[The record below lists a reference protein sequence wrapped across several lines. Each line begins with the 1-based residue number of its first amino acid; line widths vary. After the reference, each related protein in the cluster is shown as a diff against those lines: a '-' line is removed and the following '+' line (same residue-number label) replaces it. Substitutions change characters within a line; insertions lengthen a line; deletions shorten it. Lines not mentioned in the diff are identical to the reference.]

1 MNCRMTYQLRWLLDR
16 WRVMQHPYEEIY
28 RVRQQIQYHWWD
40 KKWADNPPLKHDF
53 RWKYLLKGYYSRD
66 DITGIVHQTFGD
78 IHAFKLLNAVIDDIV
93 HHTDWNYDAKNKM
106 VCKSRFV
113 HEIND
118 FDYSQ
123 GEVKY
128 IYELSRLYQL
138 VPLAAYYIANDDARG
153 IGRLKCTL
161 KEWYKQNTFLNS
173 VAWKSG
179 NEVGIRA
186 INLIVFKSLLDLA
199 DDDEPFGVF
208 FNDLI
213 ELHYRF
219 LKSHLSLYSSKGN
232 HHIGELA
239 GLIAITASFDS
250 GRSRQE
256 LEACFQELQEEVL
269 RLIHEDGFNKE
280 QATRYQ
286 ASYLNLFMMSFLFC
300 RRAGLTWKDEVRER
314 IENAYS
320 FLSDMKVSD
329 GVFIHVGDNDDAQLI
344 YPYPDG
350 SFDVYESMLNDYGVL
365 FGKSVEDN
373 YHFDL
378 RNYVLLGSEGFAG
391 YLSCTRKVFRKQ
403 AETKLYKDSGYF
415 RYSDDKIDLLFDVGQ
430 IGLLPTMAHGHSDIL
445 SFQFYYEE
453 KPILVDTGSYQY
465 NVKYRKLR
473 DYFHGVHSHNTIA
486 VDGKD
491 QAVLG
496 TGMFWMSNPNVHV
509 EAYSS
514 ERNRVYCTAWHDG
527 YVRNGMNILHK
538 RNIRIE
544 DERVWIE
551 DSITGQGG
559 RRAFFYLHFHPD
571 VRVKHVHDELIV
583 EVGQNK
589 NIVIENRL
597 FHEGKLVKGDA
608 ESPLGWF
615 SPSYDKIMETNTFV
629 LEINLSAVNELRTI
643 INYK

>member
-1 MNCRMTYQLRWLLDR
+1 MYQLRWLFDR
-16 WRVMQHPYEEIY
+16 WRIMQHPYEEIY
-28 RVRQQIQYHWWD
+28 RVNQQIQYHWRD
-40 KKWADNPPLKHDF
+40 KKWAKNPPLKHNF
-53 RWKYLLKGYYSRD
+53 RWKYLLKEYYSRD
-66 DITGIVHQTFGD
+66 DISRIVHQSFGN
-78 IHAFKLLNAVIDDIV
+78 IYVFKLLNTVIDDIV
-93 HHTDWNYDAKNKM
+93 HHTNWNYDAKNKM

-138 VPLAAYYIANDDARG
+138 VPLVANYIANNDIDG
-153 IGRLKCTL
+153 IGKLKCTL
-161 KEWYKQNTFLNS
+161 KEWYKQNPFLYN

-179 NEVGIRA
+179 NVVGIRA
-186 INLIVFKSLLDLA
+186 INLIVFKSLLDLV
-199 DDDEPFGVF
+199 DDDRSFSVF

-232 HHIGELA
+232 HHVGELA
-239 GLIAITASFDS
+239 GLIAITASFDFEHS
-250 GRSRQE
+250 KQD

-269 RLIHEDGFNKE
+269 RLIHKDGFNKE

-300 RRAGLTWKDEVRER
+300 QRTGLIWKNEVKER

-320 FLSDMKVSD
+320 FLSDMKVSN

-350 SFDVYESMLNDYGVL
+350 SFDIYESMLNDFGVL
-365 FGKSVEDN
+365 FGKRVEDN

-378 RNYVLLGSEGFAG
+378 RNYVLLGMEGFTR
-391 YLSCTRKVFRKQ
+391 YFSCKRTVPRKS
-403 AETKLYKDSGYF
+403 TKMTLYNDSGYF

-430 IGLLPTMAHGHSDIL
+430 IGLLPTMSHGHSDIL
-445 SFQFYYEE
+445 SFQFYYERN
-453 KPILVDTGSYQY
+453 PILVDTGSYQY
-465 NVKYRKLR
+465 NIKYRRLR

-486 VDGKD
+486 VEGKD
-491 QAVLG
+491 QAILG
-496 TGMFWMSNPNVHV
+496 TGMFWMSNPNVHI
-509 EAYSS
+509 EAYSA
-514 ERNRVYCTAWHDG
+514 ERNMVYCTAWHDG
-527 YVRNGMNILHK
+527 YVRKGMNVLHK

-544 DERVWIE
+544 EKQVCIE
-551 DSITGQGG
+551 DSIKGQGG
-559 RRAFFYLHFHPD
+559 LRAFFYLHFYPS
-571 VRVKHVHDELIV
+571 VRVNHVYDELMI
-583 EVGQNK
+583 EVGQTK
-589 NIVIENRL
+589 NIVIKNHL
-597 FHEGKLVKGDA
+597 FHEGKLIKGDVK
-608 ESPLGWF
+608 SSLGWF
-615 SPSYDKIMETNTFV
+615 SPSYDKVVETNTFV
-629 LEINLSAVNELRTI
+629 LEIDLSVVNELKTI

>member
-1 MNCRMTYQLRWLLDR
+1 
-16 WRVMQHPYEEIY
+16 MQHPYEEIY
-28 RVRQQIQYHWWD
+28 RINQQIQYHWRD
-40 KKWADNPPLKHDF
+40 RKWAKNPPLKHNF
-53 RWKYLLKGYYSRD
+53 RWKYLLKEYYSQD
-66 DITGIVHQTFGD
+66 DISRIVRQSFGN
-78 IHAFKLLNAVIDDIV
+78 IYVFKLLNIVIDDIV
-93 HHTDWNYDAKNKM
+93 HHSNWNYDAKNKM

-138 VPLAAYYIANDDARG
+138 VPLVANYISNNDNDG
-153 IGRLKCTL
+153 IEKLKRTV
-161 KEWYKQNTFLNS
+161 KEWYSQNPFLYN

-179 NEVGIRA
+179 NVVGIRA
-186 INLIVFKSLLDLA
+186 VNLIVFKSLLDLV
-199 DDDEPFGVF
+199 DDDESFGVF

-213 ELHYRF
+213 ELHYKF

-239 GLIAITASFDS
+239 GLIAITASFDFDHS
-250 GRSRQE
+250 KRDLE
-256 LEACFQELQEEVL
+256 LCFQELQEEVL
-269 RLIHEDGFNKE
+269 RLIHKDGFNKE

-300 RRAGLTWKDEVRER
+300 QRADLIWKNEVKER

-320 FLSDMKVSD
+320 FLNEMKVANE
-329 GVFIHVGDNDDAQLI
+329 VFIHVGDNDDAQLI
-344 YPYPDG
+344 YPYPDN
-350 SFDVYESMLNDYGVL
+350 SFNIYESILNDFSVL
-365 FGKSVEDN
+365 FGKDIEGN

-378 RNYVLLGSEGFAG
+378 RNYVLLGMKGLENYS
-391 YLSCTRKVFRKQ
+391 SCKRKNTQKS
-403 AETKLYKDSGYF
+403 TKIKLYNDSGYF

-445 SFQFYYEE
+445 SIQFYYEG
-453 KPILVDTGSYQY
+453 KPILVDMGSYQY
-465 NVKYRKLR
+465 NIKYRKLR

-486 VDGKD
+486 IGGKD

-496 TGMFWMSNPNVHV
+496 TGMFWMSNPSVYIG
-509 EAYSS
+509 AYST
-514 ERNRVYCTAWHDG
+514 EKDEVYCTAWHDG
-527 YVRNGMNILHK
+527 YVRKGMNVLHK

-544 DERVWIE
+544 EKQVYIE
-551 DSITGQGG
+551 DSIKGEGAQW
-559 RRAFFYLHFHPD
+559 AFFYLHFHPS
-571 VRVKHVHDELIV
+571 VRLHHIYDELIIEV
-583 EVGQNK
+583 EQAKSIVMK
-589 NIVIENRL
+589 NCL
-597 FHEGKLVKGDA
+597 FHQGKLVEGDV

-615 SPSYDKIMETNTFV
+615 SPCYDKIMKTNTFV
-629 LEINLSAVNELRTI
+629 LEIDLSVVNELKTI